1 MGAYRP
7 TRAVNSVDR
16 RFRPQ
21 FWTFGYPALR
31 LGPAGRDLA
40 TIPVVDAE
48 NEALQMFELNQSS
61 RAAVEKAKT
70 QAQARRERERA
81 A

>member
-1 MGAYRP
+1 MVKYARFGAY
-7 TRAVNSVDR
+7 
-16 RFRPQ
+16 
-21 FWTFGYPALR
+21 GLR
-31 LGPAGRDLA
+31 LHRMRKRVQRDATAKRYRDLA

-48 NEALQMFELNQSS
+48 NETLQMFELNQSS